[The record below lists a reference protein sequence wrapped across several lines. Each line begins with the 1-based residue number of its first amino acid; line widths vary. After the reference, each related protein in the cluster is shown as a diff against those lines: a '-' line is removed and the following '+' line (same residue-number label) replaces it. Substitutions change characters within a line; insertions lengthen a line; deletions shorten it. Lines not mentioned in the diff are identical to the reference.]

1 MDERLLDKKI
11 EKVLREQS
19 LPDHSDSWAEET
31 LQLMIEPLGSIGTA
45 ADLGGQQAGSDLG
58 RRQTG
63 SDLQDPSDGQAG
75 SIGTAADLHNTV
87 VNRSKITKTI
97 MRGTLTVAASLIIGI
112 GGLMI
117 GAKFNPSLAENMMKW
132 PLVGQWVEYLVG
144 KPGLKSAIEHDRY
157 QPINAAI
164 KIDNTEI
171 TLNGVVADQQTLA
184 VYYSITGDHAEE
196 FVELSLEIPD
206 FKAAIGIEFS
216 GMGEEV
222 RLSEIRAYGHEIPA
236 QFTLAFTMDNKV
248 FRFPVSLDASLS
260 RESVQY
266 ELNQPLV
273 IADYGML
280 DIEEI
285 NVGVIN
291 ASVKARLLPAEGVK
305 DLNIG
310 LYLMDQNGD
319 KIYFDS
325 MGRLNSE
332 AEVEAQTMEF
342 KASISR
348 FELDGK
354 MFIGIDPQRTAWQS
368 NVLSTVYFDV
378 SSETIHSEL
387 PNQSEIIVYKGR
399 EVSALSDM
407 SGKESEKPWI
417 TYEFLRPGMFD
428 ENPDYGGHEYG
439 ALRMEPDPSESSMG
453 MWQTEEGAAF
463 NIGVPETSDVDRIYL
478 SLFVPMVDEVLKPVE
493 IKKLN

>member
-1 MDERLLDKKI
+1 MEERLLDKKI
-11 EKVLREQS
+11 EKVLSEQA
-19 LPDHSDSWAEET
+19 LPENSETWAKET
-31 LQLMIEPLGSIGTA
+31 LPLMIEQLGSIGTA
-45 ADLGGQQAGSDLG
+45 ADLRDQFDG
-58 RRQTG
+58 QTG
-63 SDLQDPSDGQAG
+63 L
-75 SIGTAADLHNTV
+75 IGTAANLHSKD
-87 VNRSKITKTI
+87 VNKTKVSKKI
-97 MRGTLTVAASLIIGI
+97 MRGILTVAASFIIGTY
-112 GGLMI
+112 GLII

-157 QPINAAI
+157 QPINESI
-164 KIDNTEI
+164 EIDNTEI

-206 FKAAIGIEFS
+206 FKAAIGIDFS

-222 RLSEIRAYGHEIPA
+222 RLSEIKTYGHEIPS
-236 QFTLAFTMDNKV
+236 QFSLAFTIDNKV
-248 FRFPVSLDASLS
+248 FLFPVSLDASLS

-266 ELNQPLV
+266 ELNQPLE
-273 IADYGML
+273 IADYGKL
-280 DIEEI
+280 EIEEI

-325 MGRLNSE
+325 MGKLNSDADV
-332 AEVEAQTMEF
+332 AEQSMEF

-354 MFIGIDPQRTAWQS
+354 MFIGIDPKRTAWQS
-368 NVLSTVYFDV
+368 NLLSTVYFDV
-378 SSETIHSEL
+378 STETIHSEL

-428 ENPDYGGHEYG
+428 ENPDYGGHEFG
-439 ALRMEPDPSESSMG
+439 AVRMEPDPAEMSLG
-453 MWQTEEGAAF
+453 MWQAEDGMAF
-463 NIGVPETSDVDRIYL
+463 NIGVPETSEVDRIYL
-478 SLFVPMVDEVLKPVE
+478 SLFVPMDDEVLEPVA
-493 IKKLN
+493 IKKID

>member
-11 EKVLREQS
+11 EKVLREQT
-19 LPDHSDSWAEET
+19 LPEHSDTWADET
-31 LQLMIEPLGSIGTA
+31 LQLMFEPLGSIGTA
-45 ADLGGQQAGSDLG
+45 AALGGQQAGSDLQDPFDG
-58 RRQTG
+58 QVG
-63 SDLQDPSDGQAG
+63 SDLH
-75 SIGTAADLHNTV
+75 GTTIK
-87 VNRSKITKTI
+87 RSMTTKKII
-97 MRGTLTVAASLIIGI
+97 RGILTVAASLIIGV

-117 GAKFNPSLAENMMKW
+117 GARFNPSLAENMMKW
-132 PLVGQWVEYLVG
+132 PLLGQWVEYLVG
-144 KPGLKSAIEHDRY
+144 KPGLKTAIEHDRY

-206 FKAAIGIEFS
+206 FKSAIGIEFS

-222 RLSEIRAYGHEIPA
+222 RLSEIRAYGHEIPS
-236 QFTLAFTMDNKV
+236 QFSLAFRLDGKV
-248 FRFPVSLDASLS
+248 FRFPVSLDESMS

-266 ELNQPLV
+266 ELIEPLE
-273 IADYGML
+273 ISDYGFL
-280 DIEEI
+280 EIEEI

-291 ASVKARLLPAEGVK
+291 ASVKARLVPAEGVK

-325 MGRLNSE
+325 MGRLNSDADV
-332 AEVEAQTMEF
+332 AEQTMEF

-348 FELDGK
+348 FDLDGK

-387 PNQSEIIVYKGR
+387 PNQSEVILYKGR

-407 SGKESEKPWI
+407 SGKQTDKPWI

-428 ENPDYGGHEYG
+428 ENPDYGGHEFG
-439 ALRMEPDPSESSMG
+439 AVRMEPDPAEMSLG
-453 MWQTEEGAAF
+453 MWQTEDGMAF
-463 NIGVPETSDVDRIYL
+463 NIGIPEASKAERIYL
-478 SLFVPMVDEVLKPVE
+478 SLFEPMVDKVLEPVE
-493 IKKLN
+493 IKKLD